1 MKGKTAEQILDVAQD
16 LVRRLGYSAFSYA
29 DISDQIG
36 IRKASIHYHFPA
48 KDELVKA
55 LVQRYRV
62 VFQQQRQQIEQ
73 ATSDPEQQLLRFAQ
87 LYQVGLQNDQLCL
100 CNMLTADFA
109 VLPDAI
115 RQELKAFFVENET
128 WLAKVLSEWIVS
140 GTAYSQVPI
149 EVLAAQLLATLQGA
163 QLLARASDAS
173 ETRFSQIVTSFL
185 RQLKR
190 SR

>member
-62 VFQQQRQQIEQ
+62 LFQQQRQQIEQ

-87 LYQVGLQNDQLCL
+87 LYQVGLQNNQLCL

-115 RQELKAFFVENET
+115 RQELKAFFAENET
-128 WLAKVLSEWIVS
+128 WLAKVLSKWILS
-140 GTAYSQVPI
+140 GTAYSQVPV

-173 ETRFSQIVTSFL
+173 EERFSQIMTSFL
-185 RQLKR
+185 GQLKR
-190 SR
+190 EP